1 MRTGVSFETRR
12 STSLCSCR
20 FNSPLRVVCLACC
33 AAVCL
38 FVGVVAAPRA
48 AAPPWPGLG
57 CSFVLL
63 FGSRSTVGLTH
74 VTSGWNQLKGAPRYP
89 RSTPLI
95 GPATL
100 GWYAKN
106 PNLQHEPTLLTPC
119 TPKRYGPVVG
129 VSVRDPGSSRH
140 MTAPRFDSRRGHFC
154 TRRARRAR
162 GKHALRLSSWAS
174 VFLLCPLPL
183 GWPSPVSSPVQARW

>member
-1 MRTGVSFETRR
+1 MSVLHGAWRPCDLPRLEMRTGVSFETRR

-20 FNSPLRVVCLACC
+20 FNSPLRVVCLACY

-74 VTSGWNQLKGAPRYP
+74 ATSGWNQLKGAPRYP

-129 VSVRDPGSSRH
+129 VSVRDPGSSWH
-140 MTAPRFDSRRGHFC
+140 MTAPRFDSRRGHFY
-154 TRRARRAR
+154 TTGTA
-162 GKHALRLSSWAS
+162 GTW
-174 VFLLCPLPL
+174 
-183 GWPSPVSSPVQARW
+183 

>member
-1 MRTGVSFETRR
+1 MWLRR
-12 STSLCSCR
+12 
-20 FNSPLRVVCLACC
+20 P
-33 AAVCL
+33 
-38 FVGVVAAPRA
+38 APQHHLG
-48 AAPPWPGLG
+48 PGLG

-63 FGSRSTVGLTH
+63 FGHRSTVGCTH
-74 VTSGWNQLKGAPRYP
+74 ATSGWNQLKGAPRYP

-140 MTAPRFDSRRGHFC
+140 MTAPRFDSRREHFS

-183 GWPSPVSSPVQARW
+183 GWPSPVSSPVLARW